1 MNDKKYQYSS
11 GFTLVELLIVLA
23 VIALVASA
31 ATFSFT
37 QLDGSQSID
46 KTTLSVLS
54 FLNEAQ
60 SQAISSKDDSNF
72 GVRILNNKVIFFEG
86 ASYGTASASSS
97 YGLSNLVAI
106 ATSSGIGTDII
117 FTSLTGQTSASGTI
131 NIYLIASPKT
141 SSTIQ
146 VFSTGVVQRNQ

>member
-1 MNDKKYQYSS
+1 MNDKRYTYRS

-37 QLDGSQSID
+37 QLDGTQSVD

-60 SQAISSKDDSNF
+60 SKAISSTDDSNF
-72 GVRILNNKVIFFEG
+72 GVRILNNKIIFFEG
-86 ASYGTASASSS
+86 TSYGTARASSS
-97 YGLSNLVAI
+97 YVLSNLVAI
-106 ATSSGIGTDII
+106 ATSSGIGTDVI
-117 FTSLTGQTSASGTI
+117 FNSLTGQTNASGTI
-131 NIYLIASPKT
+131 NIYLVSSPKT

-146 VFSTGVVQRNQ
+146 VFSTGIAQRN